1 MPNLSDAPMSIVSQ
15 AGSQPEKDTTEGENY
30 TVSDVI
36 SNQANTGWLKI
47 NRYGRIVRR
56 KAASGIKNFDMSAA
70 ATGVAN
76 LPKNIKRDIDR
87 IGAIGMLTRFPIATV
102 SFFLAITVYL
112 TLYSGFVDIN
122 ENAPM
127 PWQYKTEPSLKVN
140 GDLEV
145 YLPDDDDPNS
155 IKNQI
160 AEVKKDW
167 STNVM
172 IIYVELGQGRNITD
186 EEILHQFDKVEK
198 TLNPALSD
206 PSDDFIYALSL
217 STVIK
222 EVNSSAPRVTKAIS
236 SELGALFPGD
246 LGNDAAEQFNNLI
259 DDAEILGE
267 YSIPSQATIDQI
279 VGQLYEKEDCE
290 DGEDDCNET
299 KEVAS
304 PALDKLARDTDG
316 DGNLDRAVIIVA
328 VNEDLDAKDIIK
340 NTTIALESLAEENNW
355 KQLELKMTL
364 TGPVPITNAV
374 TEYSFIL
381 FWKVF
386 PLGIVYVALTLFLFH
401 SDFLQTFTIRPIQ
414 GIKVVI
420 IAGLPT
426 LCSVF
431 WTLGIIGLTG
441 FEVTMTVI
449 IVGPIL
455 LALGVSYGLH
465 ITNRYA
471 EEEGTPDEKMKKALQ
486 STGKAVML
494 SAITTVIG
502 FISLAF
508 TPMAPIKTV
517 GYALAGGI
525 VVVYILTM
533 AMVPNLTMILDLKK
547 PKHPPLK
554 AFEYLVDIPVKRN
567 YAVIIVFLILLL
579 SSFTLGRT
587 NVEENIDL
595 LGMAPADEDA
605 VTTMIVYS
613 DEFNAGQI
621 GMLMVDG
628 AIKGDRTDDEIRND
642 RPVQNLQSLEALTN
656 DVNRLENTTA
666 VSIVF
671 LMKSVG
677 VSPTVGGNSIWEQIE
692 DAEWMPESVRDVAEE
707 ILKQEV
713 DGRVTFWDVLIALDS
728 QPDAQIFLLNVFYSS
743 ITDETRHLFT
753 SSNYERSLIY
763 VDMPFIPMKDTEK
776 TVSNINEFAEEAP
789 GDIKSSNLI
798 GVAAVSIAVNELII
812 ESQWGSLGAAIGLTV
827 LTLAIVFR
835 DLRFA
840 IWTTI
845 PVMATVFLQWLVMWQ
860 MDVSLSLVTVMIG
873 SILVGVG
880 VDFSIHIANRIKE
893 MGGGIEAIRSSC
905 VSTGMS
911 LFEAAMVTTAG
922 LAAAYQ
928 IPIPELI
935 PFVKVVIILLWIAA
949 ASSLILLPAIFVTL
963 EKTGIGTHGGSNALA
978 KKIGLKNKSEEM
990 LDAQLII
997 KNKSQQDAW

>member
-1 MPNLSDAPMSIVSQ
+1 VSE
-15 AGSQPEKDTTEGENY
+15 ADERTGEGTSESRNYSVTEI
-30 TVSDVI
+30 I
-36 SNQANTGWLKI
+36 SNQANAGWLKV

-56 KAASGIKNFDMSAA
+56 KAISGIKNFDIGAA

-87 IGAIGMLTRFPIATV
+87 IGVVGMLTRFPIMTV
-102 SFFLAITVYL
+102 TFFLMVTVYL
-112 TLYSGFVDIN
+112 SLYSGFVDKN

-127 PWQYKTEPSLKVN
+127 PWQYKDEPSLNVN

-145 YLPDDDDPNS
+145 YLPDDEDPNS
-155 IKNQI
+155 VKNQI
-160 AEVKKDW
+160 AQIKNDW

-198 TLNPALSD
+198 ELNPQLSD
-206 PSDDFIYALSL
+206 KSDDYIYALSL

-222 EVNSSAPRVTKAIS
+222 EVNSSAPRVTKAVSTEI
-236 SELGALFPGD
+236 GALFPGD
-246 LGNDAAEQFNNLI
+246 LGDDAAEQFNEFV
-259 DDAEILGE
+259 DDLEILGE

-279 VGQLYEKEDCE
+279 IGQLYEKEDC
-290 DGEDDCNET
+290 DDDDDDCDGT
-299 KEVAS
+299 REVPS
-304 PALDKLARDTDG
+304 PALDKLARDIDG

-328 VNEDLDAKDIIK
+328 VDENKSAKEIISEA
-340 NTTIALESLAEENNW
+340 TERLENLSETNNW
-355 KQLELKMTL
+355 DVLGLQMNL

-374 TEYSFIL
+374 TEYSFVL
-381 FWKVF
+381 FWEVF
-386 PLGIVYVALTLFLFH
+386 PLGILYVAIVLFFFH
-401 SDFLQTFTIRPIQ
+401 CDILQTFRPKWKQ
-414 GIKVVI
+414 GIKVLI
-420 IAGLPT
+420 ISGLPT

-431 WTLGIIGLTG
+431 CTLGIIGITG
-441 FEVTMTVI
+441 YEVTMTVI

-494 SAITTVIG
+494 SAVTTVIG

-525 VVVYILTM
+525 IVVYILTM

-554 AFEYLVDIPVKRN
+554 PFVKLVEVPIKRN
-567 YAVIIVFLILLL
+567 YAVIIVFVILLL
-579 SSFTLGRT
+579 SSFTLGRE

-595 LGMAPADEDA
+595 LGMAPQGQPA
-605 VTTMIVYS
+605 VEKMILYS
-613 DEFNAGQI
+613 EEFNAGQV

-642 RPVQNLQSLEALTN
+642 NPVQNLQSIEALTN

-677 VSPTVGGNSIWEQIE
+677 VSPTVGGESIWEQIR
-692 DAEWMPESVRDVAEE
+692 DQDWMPEPIRDVAEE
-707 ILKQEV
+707 ILRQEV
-713 DGRVTFWDVLIALDS
+713 DGRVTFWDVLIALDN

-753 SSNYERSLIY
+753 STDYQRSLIY
-763 VDMPFIPMKDTEK
+763 VDMPFIPMKDTTK
-776 TVSNINEFAEEAP
+776 TVSDINKYAEEAP
-789 GDIKSSNLI
+789 GDIKSTNLI
-798 GVAAVSIAVNELII
+798 GVAAVSIAVNDLIV
-812 ESQWGSLGAAIGLTV
+812 ESQWGSLAGAIGLTI

-835 DLRFA
+835 DLRYA
-840 IWTTI
+840 IWSTL

-911 LFEAAMVTTAG
+911 LFEAACVTTAG
-922 LAAAYQ
+922 LAAAYK

-935 PFVKVVIILLWIAA
+935 PFVQVVIILLWIAA
-949 ASSLILLPAIFVTL
+949 ASALILLPAIFVTL
-963 EKTGIGTHGGSNALA
+963 EKTGIGTHGGSTALA
-978 KKIGLKNKSEEM
+978 RKIGLKQKKMETLEAE
-990 LDAQLII
+990 LVI
-997 KNKSQQDAW
+997 KNKSKKDAW

>member
-1 MPNLSDAPMSIVSQ
+1 MSEAKKGTEEKSSESDNYSV
-15 AGSQPEKDTTEGENY
+15 TEI
-30 TVSDVI
+30 I
-36 SNQANTGWLKI
+36 SNQANAGWLKV

-56 KAASGIKNFDMSAA
+56 KAISGIKNFDIGAA

-76 LPKNIKRDIDR
+76 IPKNIKRDIDR
-87 IGAIGMLTRFPIATV
+87 IGVVGMLTRFPIMTV
-102 SFFLAITVYL
+102 TFFLMLTVYL
-112 TLYSGFVDIN
+112 SLYSGFVDIN

-127 PWQYKTEPSLKVN
+127 PWQYKEEPSLNVN

-145 YLPDDDDPNS
+145 YLPDDDNPNS
-155 IKNQI
+155 VKNQI
-160 AEVKKDW
+160 ADIKEDW

-172 IIYVELGQGRNITD
+172 IIYVQLGQNRNITD

-198 TLNPALSD
+198 ALNPQLSD
-206 PSDDFIYALSL
+206 KSDDYIYALSL

-236 SELGALFPGD
+236 TEVGALFPGD
-246 LGNDAAEQFNNLI
+246 LGEDAAEQFNELV
-259 DDAEILGE
+259 DDIEVLGE
-267 YSIPSQATIDQI
+267 YSIPSQATINQI
-279 VGQLYEKEDCE
+279 VGQLYEKEDC
-290 DGEDDCNET
+290 GEDDENCDGT
-299 KEVAS
+299 RDVPS
-304 PALDKLARDTDG
+304 PALDKLARDSDDDG
-316 DGNLDRAVIIVA
+316 QLDRAVIIVA
-328 VNEDLDAKDIIK
+328 VDENKSAKEIIK
-340 NTTIALESLAEENNW
+340 QATETLENLSETNNW
-355 KQLELKMTL
+355 KTIGLQMNL

-374 TEYSFIL
+374 TEYSFVL
-381 FWKVF
+381 FWEVF
-386 PLGIVYVALTLFLFH
+386 PLGILYVAIVLVFFH
-401 SDFLQTFTIRPIQ
+401 CDILQTFRPKWKQ
-414 GIKVVI
+414 GIKVLI
-420 IAGLPT
+420 ISGLPT

-431 WTLGIIGLTG
+431 CTLGIIGLTG
-441 FEVTMTVI
+441 YEVTMTVI

-494 SAITTVIG
+494 SAVTTVIG

-525 VVVYILTM
+525 IVVYILTM

-554 AFEYLVDIPVKRN
+554 PFVVAVEVPIKRN
-567 YAVIIVFLILLL
+567 YLVIFVFTILLV
-579 SSFTLGRT
+579 SSFTYGRE

-595 LGMAPADEDA
+595 LGMAPQGQDS
-605 VTTMIVYS
+605 VVMMKNYS
-613 DEFNAGQI
+613 EVFNAGQV

-642 RPVQNLQSLEALTN
+642 RPVQNLQSIEALTN

-677 VSPTVGGNSIWEQIE
+677 VSPSVGGESIWEIVSDQ
-692 DAEWMPESVRDVAEE
+692 DWMPEPIKDVAEE

-713 DGRVTFWDVLIALDS
+713 DGRVTFWDVLIALDN

-753 SSNYERSLIY
+753 STDYQRSLVY
-763 VDMPFIPMKDTEK
+763 VDMPFIAMKDTTE
-776 TVSNINEFAEEAP
+776 TVSNINKYAEEAP
-789 GDIKSSNLI
+789 GDIKSTNLI
-798 GVAAVSIAVNELII
+798 GVAAVSIAVNDLIV
-812 ESQWGSLGAAIGLTV
+812 ESQWGSLAGAIGLTI

-835 DLRFA
+835 DLRYS
-840 IWTTI
+840 IWSTL

-860 MDVSLSLVTVMIG
+860 QGVSLSLVTVMIG

-911 LFEAAMVTTAG
+911 LFEAACVTTAG
-922 LAAAYQ
+922 LAAAYR

-935 PFVKVVIILLWIAA
+935 PFVRVVIILLWIAA
-949 ASSLILLPAIFVTL
+949 ASALILLPAIFVTL
-963 EKTGIGTHGGSNALA
+963 EKLGIGTHGGSTALA
-978 KKIGLKNKSEEM
+978 KKIGLKQKKMETLEAE
-990 LDAQLII
+990 LVI
-997 KNKSQQDAW
+997 KNKSKQDAW

>member
-1 MPNLSDAPMSIVSQ
+1 MGNVTEAN
-15 AGSQPEKDTTEGENY
+15 QPEKKNISESSEY
-30 TVSDVI
+30 TVSEII
-36 SNQANTGWLKI
+36 SNQANAGWLKI

-56 KAASGIKNFDMSAA
+56 RAVSGIKNFDIGVAA
-70 ATGVAN
+70 SGVAN
-76 LPKNIKRDIDR
+76 IPKNIKRDIDR
-87 IGAIGMLTRFPIATV
+87 IGMIGMLTRFPVATV
-102 SFFLAITVYL
+102 TLFLIITVYL
-112 TLYSGFVDIN
+112 TLYSGFMDIN
-122 ENAPM
+122 EDAPM
-127 PWQYKTEPSLKVN
+127 PWQYKTESSLNVN

-145 YLPDDDDPNS
+145 YLPDDENPNS
-155 IKNQI
+155 VKNQI
-160 AEVKKDW
+160 SEVKLDW

-198 TLNPALSD
+198 TLNPELSD
-206 PSDDFIYALSL
+206 PSDDYIYALSL

-236 SELGALFPGD
+236 TELGALFPGD
-246 LGNDAAEQFNNLI
+246 IGNDAAEQFNELV
-259 DDAEILGE
+259 DDIEILGE

-279 VGQLYEKEDCE
+279 VGQLYEKEDCDE
-290 DGEDDCNET
+290 SDGEDCNDT

-304 PALDKLARDTDG
+304 PALDKLARDTDA

-328 VNEDLDAKDIIK
+328 VDEEKDAKDII
-340 NTTIALESLAEENNW
+340 NSATENLTNLSEENNW
-355 KQLELKMTL
+355 EQLDLKMTL

-374 TEYSFIL
+374 TEYSFVL

-386 PLGIVYVALTLFLFH
+386 PLGIIYVALTLFLFH
-401 SDFLQTFTIRPIQ
+401 SDFLQTLTIRPIQ

-431 WTLGIIGLTG
+431 WTLGIIGRTG
-441 FEVTMTVI
+441 YEVTMTVI

-486 STGKAVML
+486 STGKAVLL

-525 VVVYILTM
+525 IIVYILTM

-554 AFEYLVDIPVKRN
+554 AFEHLVNVPIKRN
-567 YAVIIVFLILLL
+567 YTVILIFVILLL
-579 SSFTLGRT
+579 SSFTMGRS

-595 LGMAPADEDA
+595 LGMAPAEEIS
-605 VTTMIVYS
+605 VITMDDYS
-613 DEFNAGQI
+613 ESFNAGQV
-621 GMLMVDG
+621 GMVMVDG

-642 RPVQNLQSLEALTN
+642 RPVQNLQSIEALTN
-656 DVNRLENTTA
+656 DINRLENTTA

-692 DAEWMPESVRDVAEE
+692 DAEWMPEQVRDVAEE
-707 ILKQEV
+707 ILRQEV
-713 DGRVTFWDVLIALDS
+713 DGRVTFWDVLISLDT

-753 SSNYERSLIY
+753 SSDYERSLIY
-763 VDMPFIPMKDTEK
+763 VDMPFIPMKETAK
-776 TVSNINEFAEEAP
+776 TVSSINEFANEAP
-789 GDIKSSNLI
+789 GDIKATNLI
-798 GVAAVSIAVNELII
+798 GVAAVSIAVNELIV
-812 ESQWGSLGAAIGLTV
+812 ESQWGSLGGAILLTV

-835 DLRFA
+835 DLRYA
-840 IWTTI
+840 IWSTI

-911 LFEAAMVTTAG
+911 LFEAATVTTAG

-935 PFVKVVIILLWIAA
+935 PFVKVIILLLWIAA
-949 ASSLILLPAIFVTL
+949 ASALILLPAIFVTL
-963 EKTGIGTHGGSNALA
+963 EKIGIGTHGGSSALI
-978 KKIGLKNKSEEM
+978 KKIGLKGKTSEM
-990 LDAQLII
+990 LDAELII
-997 KNKSQQDAW
+997 KNKTRKDAW

>member
-1 MPNLSDAPMSIVSQ
+1 MTEADN
-15 AGSQPEKDTTEGENY
+15 QPEKDANDGGNY
-30 TVSDVI
+30 SVSEVI
-36 SNQANTGWLKI
+36 SNQANANWLKI

-56 KAASGIKNFDMSAA
+56 KAVSSIKNFDISAA
-70 ATGVAN
+70 ATGVVN

-102 SFFLAITVYL
+102 TLFILITAYL
-112 TLYSGFVDIN
+112 SLYSGFVDIN
-122 ENAPM
+122 EDSPM
-127 PWQYKTEPSLKVN
+127 PWQYKTEPSLNVN

-155 IKNQI
+155 VKNQI
-160 AEVKKDW
+160 GEIKKDW

-198 TLNPALSD
+198 TLNPQLSD
-206 PSDDFIYALSL
+206 PSDNYIYALSL

-236 SELGALFPGD
+236 TELGALFPGD
-246 LGNDAAEQFNNLI
+246 LGNDAAEQFNELV
-259 DDAEILGE
+259 DDMEILGE

-279 VGQLYEKEDCE
+279 VGQLYEKEDCTDE
-290 DGEDDCNET
+290 DEDCNET

-304 PALDKLARDTDG
+304 PALDKLARDSDG

-328 VNEDLDAKDIIK
+328 VDETRNAKEIIK
-340 NTTIALESLAEENNW
+340 DAGDILDNLSEENNW
-355 KQLELKMTL
+355 DTIDLNMTL

-374 TEYSFIL
+374 TEYSFVL

-386 PLGIVYVALTLFLFH
+386 PLGIIYVVLALFFFH
-401 SDFLQTFTIRPIQ
+401 SDILQTFTVRPIQ

-431 WTLGIIGLTG
+431 WTLGLIGLTG
-441 FEVTMTVI
+441 YEVTMTVI

-525 VVVYILTM
+525 IIVYILTM

-554 AFEYLVDIPVKRN
+554 VFEKLVDIPVKRN
-567 YAVIIVFLILLL
+567 YWVLIIFALLLL
-579 SSFTLGRT
+579 SSFTVGRE
-587 NVEENIDL
+587 NVEEDIDL
-595 LGMAPADEDA
+595 LGMAPSEEPA
-605 VTTMIVYS
+605 VKKMITYS
-613 DEFNAGQI
+613 DEFNAGQV

-642 RPVQNLQSLEALTN
+642 RPVQNLQSIEALTN

-692 DAEWMPESVRDVAEE
+692 DAEWMPEAVRDVAEE

-713 DGRVTFWDVLIALDS
+713 DGRVTFWDILIAMDS

-753 SSNYERSLIY
+753 SSDYERSLIY
-763 VDMPFIPMKDTEK
+763 VDMPFIPMKDT
-776 TVSNINEFAEEAP
+776 
-789 GDIKSSNLI
+789 
-798 GVAAVSIAVNELII
+798 
-812 ESQWGSLGAAIGLTV
+812 
-827 LTLAIVFR
+827 
-835 DLRFA
+835 
-840 IWTTI
+840 
-845 PVMATVFLQWLVMWQ
+845 
-860 MDVSLSLVTVMIG
+860 
-873 SILVGVG
+873 
-880 VDFSIHIANRIKE
+880 
-893 MGGGIEAIRSSC
+893 
-905 VSTGMS
+905 
-911 LFEAAMVTTAG
+911 
-922 LAAAYQ
+922 
-928 IPIPELI
+928 
-935 PFVKVVIILLWIAA
+935 
-949 ASSLILLPAIFVTL
+949 
-963 EKTGIGTHGGSNALA
+963 
-978 KKIGLKNKSEEM
+978 
-990 LDAQLII
+990 
-997 KNKSQQDAW
+997 

>member
-1 MPNLSDAPMSIVSQ
+1 VTEADN
-15 AGSQPEKDTTEGENY
+15 QPEKDANDGGNY
-30 TVSDVI
+30 SVSEVI
-36 SNQANTGWLKI
+36 SNQANANWLKI

-56 KAASGIKNFDMSAA
+56 KAVSSIKNFDISAA
-70 ATGVAN
+70 ATGVVN

-102 SFFLAITVYL
+102 TLFILITAYL
-112 TLYSGFVDIN
+112 SLYSGFVDVN
-122 ENAPM
+122 EDSPM
-127 PWQYKTEPSLKVN
+127 PWQYKTEPSLNVN

-145 YLPDDDDPNS
+145 YLPDDEDPNS
-155 IKNQI
+155 VKNQI
-160 AEVKKDW
+160 AEIKKDW

-198 TLNPALSD
+198 TLNPQLSD
-206 PSDDFIYALSL
+206 PSDNYIYALSL

-236 SELGALFPGD
+236 TELGALFPGD
-246 LGNDAAEQFNNLI
+246 LGNDAAEQFNELV
-259 DDAEILGE
+259 DDMEILGE

-279 VGQLYEKEDCE
+279 VGQLYEKEDCTDE
-290 DGEDDCNET
+290 DEDCNET

-304 PALDKLARDTDG
+304 PALDKLARDSDG

-328 VNEDLDAKDIIK
+328 VDETRNAKDIIK
-340 NTTIALESLAEENNW
+340 NAGDILDNLSEENNW
-355 KQLELKMTL
+355 DTIDLNMTL

-374 TEYSFIL
+374 TEYSFVL

-386 PLGIVYVALTLFLFH
+386 PLGIIYVVLALFFFH
-401 SDFLQTFTIRPIQ
+401 SDILQTFTVRPIQ

-431 WTLGIIGLTG
+431 WTLGLIGLTG
-441 FEVTMTVI
+441 YEVTMTVI

-525 VVVYILTM
+525 IIVYILTM

-554 AFEYLVDIPVKRN
+554 VFEKLVDIPVKRN
-567 YAVIIVFLILLL
+567 YWVLIIFVLLLL
-579 SSFTLGRT
+579 SSFTVGRA

-595 LGMAPADEDA
+595 LGMAPSEEPA
-605 VTTMIVYS
+605 VKKMITYS
-613 DEFNAGQI
+613 DEFNAGQV

-642 RPVQNLQSLEALTN
+642 RPVQNLQSIEALTN

-692 DAEWMPESVRDVAEE
+692 DAEWMPEPIRDVAEE

-713 DGRVTFWDVLIALDS
+713 DGRVTFWDILIAMDS

-753 SSNYERSLIY
+753 SSDYERSLIY
-763 VDMPFIPMKDTEK
+763 VDMPFIPMKDTAK
-776 TVSNINEFAEEAP
+776 TVQDINEFSKEAP
-789 GDIKSSNLI
+789 GDIKSTNLI
-798 GVAAVSIAVNELII
+798 GVAAVSIAVNDLIV
-812 ESQWGSLGAAIGLTV
+812 ESQWGSLGGAIGLTV

-840 IWTTI
+840 IWSTI

-860 MDVSLSLVTVMIG
+860 MGVSLSLVTVMVG

-893 MGGGIEAIRSSC
+893 MGGGIEAIRASC

-911 LFEAAMVTTAG
+911 LFEAAVVTTAG
-922 LAAAYQ
+922 LAAASS

-949 ASSLILLPAIFVTL
+949 ASALILLPAIFVTL
-963 EKTGIGTHGGSNALA
+963 EKTGIGTHGGSSSLA
-978 KKIGLKNKSEEM
+978 RKIGLNKKTEEK
-990 LDAQLII
+990 LDAELII
-997 KNKSQQDAW
+997 KNKTKQDAW

>member
-1 MPNLSDAPMSIVSQ
+1 MTEAEKQPDTGAKDDGNYSVS
-15 AGSQPEKDTTEGENY
+15 E
-30 TVSDVI
+30 VI
-36 SNQANTGWLKI
+36 SNQANLGWLKI

-56 KAASGIKNFDMSAA
+56 KAVSSIKNFDISAA

-102 SFFLAITVYL
+102 AFFIMITIYL
-112 TLYSGFVDIN
+112 SLYSGFVDIN
-122 ENAPM
+122 EDSPM
-127 PWQYKTEPSLKVN
+127 PWQYKTEPSLNVN

-155 IKNQI
+155 VKNQI
-160 AEVKKDW
+160 AEIKQDW

-198 TLNPALSD
+198 TLNPQLSD
-206 PSDDFIYALSL
+206 PSDNYIYALSL

-236 SELGALFPGD
+236 TELGALFPGD
-246 LGNDAAEQFNNLI
+246 IGNDAAEQFNELV
-259 DDAEILGE
+259 DDIEVLGE

-279 VGQLYEKEDCE
+279 VGQLYEKEDCDE
-290 DGEDDCNET
+290 DDGEDCNET
-299 KEVAS
+299 KEVPS
-304 PALDKLARDTDG
+304 PALDKLARDTDNPP
-316 DGNLDRAVIIVA
+316 DGNLDTAVIIVA
-328 VNEDLDAKDIIK
+328 VDETRNAKDIIR
-340 NTTIALESLAEENNW
+340 SAEENLTNLSELNNW
-355 KQLELKMTL
+355 ETLGLEMTL

-374 TEYSFIL
+374 TEYSFVL

-386 PLGIVYVALTLFLFH
+386 PLGIIYVIIALFFFH
-401 SDFLQTFTIRPIQ
+401 SDILQTLTVRPVQ

-431 WTLGIIGLTG
+431 WTLGLIGLTG
-441 FEVTMTVI
+441 YEVTMTVI

-486 STGKAVML
+486 STGKAVLL

-525 VVVYILTM
+525 VIVYILTM

-547 PKHPPLK
+547 PKHPPLRV
-554 AFEYLVDIPVKRN
+554 FEKMVDVPVKRN
-567 YAVIIVFLILLL
+567 YWVLIIFAILLL
-579 SSFTLGRT
+579 SSFTVGRE

-595 LGMAPADEDA
+595 LGMAPVEE
-605 VTTMIVYS
+605 VPVIKMKEYS
-613 DEFNAGQI
+613 TKFNAGQV

-642 RPVQNLQSLEALTN
+642 RPVQNLQSIEALTN

-692 DAEWMPESVRDVAEE
+692 DAEWMPEPVRDVAEE

-713 DGRVTFWDVLIALDS
+713 DGRVTFWDILIALDT

-753 SSNYERSLIY
+753 SSDYERSLIY
-763 VDMPFIPMKDTEK
+763 VDMPFIPMKETAK
-776 TVSNINEFAEEAP
+776 TVSDINEFSKEAP
-789 GDIKSSNLI
+789 GDIKSTNLI
-798 GVAAVSIAVNELII
+798 GVAAVSIAVNDLIV
-812 ESQWGSLGAAIGLTV
+812 ESQWGSLGGAIGLTV

-835 DLRFA
+835 DLRYA

-860 MDVSLSLVTVMIG
+860 MEVSLSLVTVMVG

-893 MGGGIEAIRSSC
+893 MGGGIEAIRASC

-911 LFEAAMVTTAG
+911 LFEAAVVTTAG

-949 ASSLILLPAIFVTL
+949 ASALILLPAIFVTL
-963 EKTGIGTHGGSNALA
+963 EKTGIGTHGGSSALA
-978 KKIGLKNKSEEM
+978 RKMGLGSKKEEM
-990 LDAQLII
+990 LDAELII
-997 KNKSQQDAW
+997 KNKTKQDAW

>member
-1 MPNLSDAPMSIVSQ
+1 MSE
-15 AGSQPEKDTTEGENY
+15 ADERTEEGTSESRNY
-30 TVSDVI
+30 SVTEII
-36 SNQANTGWLKI
+36 SNQANTGWLKV

-56 KAASGIKNFDMSAA
+56 KAISGIKNFDIGAA

-87 IGAIGMLTRFPIATV
+87 IGAVGMLTRFPIMTV
-102 SFFLAITVYL
+102 TFFLMITVYL
-112 TLYSGFVDIN
+112 SLYSGFVDKN

-127 PWQYKTEPSLKVN
+127 PWQYKDEPSLNVN

-145 YLPDDDDPNS
+145 YLPNDEDPNS
-155 IKNQI
+155 VKNQI
-160 AEVKKDW
+160 AEIKNDW

-198 TLNPALSD
+198 ELNPQLSD
-206 PSDDFIYALSL
+206 KSDDYIYALSL

-236 SELGALFPGD
+236 TEIGALFPGD
-246 LGNDAAEQFNNLI
+246 LGDDAAEQFNEFV
-259 DDAEILGE
+259 DDIEILGE

-279 VGQLYEKEDCE
+279 IGQLYEKEDC
-290 DGEDDCNET
+290 DDDDDDCDGT
-299 KEVAS
+299 REVPS
-304 PALDKLARDTDG
+304 PALDKLARDIDG

-328 VNEDLDAKDIIK
+328 VDENKSAKEIISAA
-340 NTTIALESLAEENNW
+340 TERLENLSETNNW
-355 KQLELKMTL
+355 DVLGLQMNL

-374 TEYSFIL
+374 TEYSFVL
-381 FWKVF
+381 FWEVF
-386 PLGIVYVALTLFLFH
+386 PLGILYVAIVLFFFH
-401 SDFLQTFTIRPIQ
+401 CDILQTFRPKWKQ
-414 GIKVVI
+414 GIKVLI
-420 IAGLPT
+420 ISGLPT

-431 WTLGIIGLTG
+431 CTLGIIGITG
-441 FEVTMTVI
+441 YEVTMTVI

-494 SAITTVIG
+494 SAVTTVIG

-525 VVVYILTM
+525 IVVYILTM

-554 AFEYLVDIPVKRN
+554 PFVKLVEVPIKRN
-567 YAVIIVFLILLL
+567 YAVIIVFIILLL
-579 SSFTLGRT
+579 SSFTMGRE

-595 LGMAPADEDA
+595 LGMAPQGQPA
-605 VTTMIVYS
+605 VEKMILYS
-613 DEFNAGQI
+613 EEFNAGQV

-642 RPVQNLQSLEALTN
+642 NPVQNLQSIEALTN

-677 VSPTVGGNSIWEQIE
+677 VSPTVGGESIWEQIK
-692 DAEWMPESVRDVAEE
+692 DQDWMPEPIRDVAEE
-707 ILKQEV
+707 ILRQEV
-713 DGRVTFWDVLIALDS
+713 DGRVTFWDVLIALDN

-753 SSNYERSLIY
+753 STDYQRSLIY
-763 VDMPFIPMKDTEK
+763 VDMPFIPMKDTTK
-776 TVSNINEFAEEAP
+776 TVSDINKYAEEAP
-789 GDIKSSNLI
+789 GDIKSTNLI
-798 GVAAVSIAVNELII
+798 GVAAVSIAVNDLIV
-812 ESQWGSLGAAIGLTV
+812 ESQWGSLAGAIGLTI

-835 DLRFA
+835 DLRYA
-840 IWTTI
+840 IWSTL

-911 LFEAAMVTTAG
+911 LFEAACVTTAG
-922 LAAAYQ
+922 LAAAYK

-935 PFVKVVIILLWIAA
+935 PFVQVVIILLWIAA
-949 ASSLILLPAIFVTL
+949 ASALILLPAIFVTL
-963 EKTGIGTHGGSNALA
+963 EKTGIGTHGGSTALA
-978 KKIGLKNKSEEM
+978 RKIGLKQKKMETLEAE
-990 LDAQLII
+990 LVI
-997 KNKSQQDAW
+997 KNKSKKDAW

>member
-1 MPNLSDAPMSIVSQ
+1 VT
-15 AGSQPEKDTTEGENY
+15 QPEDSSEKSPIEGGNY
-30 TVSDVI
+30 TVSEVI
-36 SNQANTGWLKI
+36 ANKANANWLKV

-56 KAASGIKNFDMSAA
+56 KAISSIKNFDIGAA

-87 IGAIGMLTRFPIATV
+87 IGVIGMLTRFPMATV
-102 SFFLAITVYL
+102 TFFLLITVYL

-122 ENAPM
+122 EKAPM
-127 PWQYKTEPSLKVN
+127 PWQYKTENSLNVN

-160 AEVKKDW
+160 LEVKKDW

-198 TLNPALSD
+198 ELNPLLSD
-206 PSDDFIYALSL
+206 SSDNYIYALSL

-222 EVNSSAPRVTKAIS
+222 EVNSSAPRVTKAVS
-236 SELGALFPGD
+236 TELGALFPGD
-246 LGNDAAEQFNNLI
+246 IGNDMADYFNELV

-279 VGQLYEKEDCE
+279 VGQLYEKEDC
-290 DGEDDCNET
+290 DEDDEDCDENNG
-299 KEVAS
+299 KEVPS
-304 PALDKLARDTDG
+304 PALDKLARDSDG
-316 DGNLDRAVIIVA
+316 DGNLDKAVIIVA
-328 VNEDLDAKDIIK
+328 VDERLKAKDIIK
-340 NTTIALESLAEENNW
+340 NATITLTNLSENNNW
-355 KQLELKMTL
+355 NEIGLKMTL

-374 TEYSFIL
+374 TEYSFVL

-386 PLGIVYVALTLFLFH
+386 PLGIILVAGCLFIFH
-401 SDFLQTFTIRPIQ
+401 CDFIHTFRMRKQNIVQ

-420 IAGLPT
+420 ISGLPT

-431 WTLGIIGLTG
+431 WTLGIIGWTG
-441 FEVTMTVI
+441 YEVTMTVI

-525 VVVYILTM
+525 IIVYILTM

-554 AFEYLVDIPVKRN
+554 PFVHLVNIPIKRN
-567 YAVIIVFLILLL
+567 YLVIIIFTMLLL
-579 SSFTLGRT
+579 SSFTLGRE

-595 LGMAPADEDA
+595 LGMAPAEEPA
-605 VTTMIVYS
+605 VTTMKNYS
-613 DEFNAGQI
+613 EDFNAGQI

-628 AIKGDRTDDEIRND
+628 AIKGDRSDDEIRND
-642 RPVQNLQSLEALTN
+642 DPVSNLQSIEALTG

-671 LMKSVG
+671 LMKAVG
-677 VSPTVGGNSIWEQIE
+677 VSPTVGGNSIWEEIE
-692 DAEWMPESVRDVAEE
+692 DSEWCTGTCRDIAEE
-707 ILKQEV
+707 IVNQEV
-713 DGRVTFWDVLIALDS
+713 DGRVTFWDVLVALDS

-743 ITDETRHLFT
+743 ITDETRFLFT
-753 SSNYERSLIY
+753 SSDYERSLIY
-763 VDMPFIPMKDTEK
+763 VDMPFIEMKKTAS

-789 GDIKSSNLI
+789 GDIKSTNLI
-798 GVAAVSIAVNELII
+798 GVAAVSIAVNELIV
-812 ESQWGSLGAAIGLTV
+812 ESQWGSLGYAIGLTIV
-827 LTLAIVFR
+827 TLAVVFR
-835 DLRFA
+835 DLRYA
-840 IWTTI
+840 IWTTL

-860 MDVSLSLVTVMIG
+860 MDVSLSLVTVMVG

-880 VDFSIHIANRIKE
+880 VDFSIHISNRIKE

-922 LAAAYQ
+922 LAAAYT

-935 PFVKVVIILLWIAA
+935 PFVKVVILLLWIAA
-949 ASSLILLPAIFVTL
+949 ASALILLPAIFVTL
-963 EKTGIGTHGGSNALA
+963 EKTGIGTLGGSTALA
-978 KKIGLKNKSEEM
+978 RKIGLGSKSKEM
-990 LDAQLII
+990 LDADLII
-997 KNKSQQDAW
+997 KNKSKQDAW